1 MSLEPAVNSPLVTK
15 EPNYPKGPIFA
26 KFYPILI
33 YRYAEN
39 DSMPDFLQ
47 PLTKKYFSVFFINN

>member
-1 MSLEPAVNSPLVTK
+1 MSLEPAVNSSLVKK
-15 EPNYPKGPIFA
+15 EPNYPKGPILS
-26 KFYPILI
+26 KFYLILI
-33 YRYAEN
+33 YAEN